1 MIVHTVSTVVQN
13 FTVKVVR
20 IALTKRIDTDTE
32 IISVYGVALRSMVL
46 AAPIVRLRFT
56 KNNYLS

>member
-13 FTVKVVR
+13 FTVKVVY
-20 IALTKRIDTDTE
+20 IALTRHIDMGKE
-32 IISVYGVALRSMVL
+32 ITNVYGVALQAMVV
-46 AAPIVRLRFT
+46 AAYIVRLRFT